1 MAFFRVDM
9 AARGILASLSGL
21 SEDSLAQLRVGKG
34 IRSGPFMVLETNR
47 CVFYVYLKMDVIGTR
62 G

>member
-1 MAFFRVDM
+1 MAFLGVVT

-34 IRSGPFMVLETNR
+34 IRSGPFMVLETNGR
-47 CVFYVYLKMDVIGTR
+47 VFYVYLKMDVIGTR